1 MYFVLNVFRSLIVF
15 IVDQY
20 RRRWNSRQ
28 TYLLIR
34 RAVDGLP
41 ISQEESHQS
50 VMLTLPDESRQQVIP
65 LQQGENLSA
74 KHQVM
79 QLPEESPLAKPLPG
93 KFHQLTPH
101 VPPWWQRSVTLRLV
115 KSLEGY
121 TSFQPY
127 FTSPLPSFY
136 TAADLKRINN

>member
-20 RRRWNSRQ
+20 RRRWNSRR

-41 ISQEESHQS
+41 TSQEESHQS
-50 VMLTLPDESRQQVIP
+50 VMLTLPDEIRQQVIP

-74 KHQVM
+74 KHQV

-93 KFHQLTPH
+93 KFHQLTPR
-101 VPPWWQRSVTLRLV
+101 VPRSVTLRIV
-115 KSLEGY
+115 KSLESY
-121 TSFQPY
+121 TSFQ
-127 FTSPLPSFY
+127 L
-136 TAADLKRINN
+136 